1 MQHIEQP
8 LPDSLA
14 DDFLLYWSMLALVM
28 VRTGRRTFGRSL
40 GRRPAGQP
48 DPRAW
53 RSTPRVACT
62 GCRCAIARLQPQQP
76 LVAYVLRA
84 VRRRPDARP
93 WPRETPRIG
102 HLAPTSDYDTVME
115 RLLDWVA
122 FTPLQ
127 NATGDPAISLPL
139 ATTAAGLP
147 HGMMFGAGAGREA
160 TLLELA
166 YELEEAAP
174 WPRIQ
179 D

>member
-1 MQHIEQP
+1 MLTP
-8 LPDSLA
+8 TLA
-14 DDFLLYWSMLALVM
+14 
-28 VRTGRRTFGRSL
+28 T
-40 GRRPAGQP
+40 
-48 DPRAW
+48 
-53 RSTPRVACT
+53 
-62 GCRCAIARLQPQQP
+62 
-76 LVAYVLRA
+76 
-84 VRRRPDARP
+84 
-93 WPRETPRIG
+93 ETPKLG
-102 HLAPTSDYDTVME
+102 HLAPTADYDTIMD

-147 HGMMFGAGAGREA
+147 QGMMFGAGAGREA